1 MYSLFAFPMLHVS
14 LSHPPLASFIIKPK
28 SLGFPRRKGAPVTR
42 SFELPSFLQLS
53 QLWSILLKSV
63 RGLLLCFGGSLCR
76 WGERENSFGS
86 LCREFALSGSLY
98 KAADNSCTVNKRGLP
113 ARRG

>member
-63 RGLLLCFGGSLCR
+63 RGLLLCFGASLKIQAPAELCADGVSGRTPLALSAESSLCLGAFTR
-76 WGERENSFGS
+76 QPII
-86 LCREFALSGSLY
+86 
-98 KAADNSCTVNKRGLP
+98 P
-113 ARRG
+113 AR